1 MSQTF
6 RCTKELKPNLQPVIV
21 FAERRYTTAVAVSL
35 RRQFPDYGR
44 VKTPRPLQPIGRV
57 LILPRQLT

>member
-21 FAERRYTTAVAVSL
+21 FAERRYTTAVAV
-35 RRQFPDYGR
+35 
-44 VKTPRPLQPIGRV
+44 
-57 LILPRQLT
+57 